1 VKRAG
6 RRIVL
11 SIAILGFFS
20 LGLRFDNGASHK
32 PLAGPTN
39 IYLYDSLL
47 LISDSSTGIHIYSM
61 KNERSPV
68 FEQRIPLG
76 GNTGIAM
83 RGNVLYANSFGRILA
98 IRLTGD
104 ATYEI
109 SSVVKEDP
117 YWNPG
122 NSTQNS
128 GWGCAS
134 SEPTAPY
141 VGSAGTGGSSAVF
154 AVVDSFLYYIDN
166 TSVVTMSI
174 AKPDSPVKLNE
185 TFVDWSIETI
195 CPTQKYLFVGSSIGV
210 YILDRS
216 NPSSPVQVG
225 METHSRAYDPV
236 VVQGAT
242 AYVTLRTGWNS
253 WASQDE
259 LLVVDVSNPAQTD
272 SIGSMPLYTPYGLAA
287 SDTLLYVAMG
297 TNGSCL
303 LDVKN
308 PSAISAIQTWTSPA
322 KDFIW
327 QGNRLYVM
335 GCADVRLYDVTDPA
349 SPALLSTIQ

>member
-1 VKRAG
+1 M
-6 RRIVL
+6 IVL
-11 SIAILGFFS
+11 SIAVLGFFS
-20 LGLRFDNGASHK
+20 LGLKLDNGASQK
-32 PLAGPTN
+32 PLAGPAN
-39 IYLYDSLL
+39 IYVYDSLL

-83 RGNVLYANSFGRILA
+83 RGNILYANSFGRVLA

-109 SSVVKEDP
+109 SAVIKEDP
-117 YWNPG
+117 NWITYDN
-122 NSTQNS
+122 NENS
-128 GWGCAS
+128 GWGCVN
-134 SEPTAPY
+134 SEPTPPPY
-141 VGSAGTGGSSAVF
+141 ALSPGTGGSSAVF

-166 TSVVTMSI
+166 SSVVTMSI

-195 CPTQKYLFVGSSIGV
+195 CPTQKYLFIGSSMGV

-216 NPSSPVQVG
+216 NPSNPVQVG
-225 METHSRAYDPV
+225 MDTHSRAYDPV
-236 VVQGAT
+236 VVQGTT
-242 AYVTLRTGWNS
+242 AYVTLRTGYDKWS
-253 WASQDE
+253 SQDE

-272 SIGSMPLYTPYGLAA
+272 SIGSMPLYTPYGLAV

-297 TNGSCL
+297 TNGYCL

-335 GCADVRLYDVTDPA
+335 GLADVRLYDVTDPA